1 MRFLF
6 SPSASSR
13 RTWLAAACLLAT
25 SGSAFA
31 QGVGAGKAARSEV
44 EPTSDKVVEE
54 PPPATSDAPE
64 KGEVDANRPPERVYK
79 SDEEWRK
86 QLSYD
91 QYLVTRMKATEPPF
105 SGRYSHGKFK
115 GTFLCVCCGA
125 KLFDARHKFESGTGW
140 PSFWRPLA
148 AKALD
153 ESIDRSEPQT
163 RVEVTCSRC
172 GAHLGHVFSDGPAPT
187 GLRYCIN
194 SLSLKLD
201 SEPDRPAPA
210 ARKASNRRRTPASR
224 DQRTETPES
233 TAPQSS
239 RAGADSKA
247 P

>member
-13 RTWLAAACLLAT
+13 SWLAATFLLAS
-25 SGSAFA
+25 SGAAFA
-31 QGVGAGKAARSEV
+31 QGVGTGKSAQQKVPSN
-44 EPTSDKVVEE
+44 SDQAVEE
-54 PPPATSDAPE
+54 PPAATTEAGE
-64 KGEVDANRPPERVYK
+64 KGEADANRLPERVYK

-115 GTFLCVCCGA
+115 GTILCVCCGA

-140 PSFWRPLA
+140 PSFWRPLT

-210 ARKASNRRRTPASR
+210 TRKASNRRRTPASR

-233 TAPQSS
+233 TSPPSS
-239 RAGADSKA
+239 RAGADTKA